1 MLQDAFSFSV
11 GIRYAAYCRNQNGQN
26 DNQYS
31 DVPAYQCRRDGADDA
46 AYFSERS
53 SMRLSV
59 MFGVFKFLSF

>member
-1 MLQDAFSFSV
+1 MLQDAFPFPV

-46 AYFSERS
+46 AYFFRAEFNAF
-53 SMRLSV
+53 V
-59 MFGVFKFLSF
+59 GHVWSF